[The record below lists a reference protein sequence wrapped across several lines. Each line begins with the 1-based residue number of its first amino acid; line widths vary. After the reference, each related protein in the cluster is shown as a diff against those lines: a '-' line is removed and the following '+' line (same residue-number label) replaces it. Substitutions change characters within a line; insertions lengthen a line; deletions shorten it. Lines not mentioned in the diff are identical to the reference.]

1 MTMTVD
7 TPVAMFMAG
16 LFLVYVSLALVFVVV
31 WRGRS
36 GVPLS
41 RRRPDVVQHSSSLSR
56 LTNQAVGVLNRSLKK
71 RPTGIFNREKLEQAG
86 LNKDPGDY
94 LLMAGAITLVATVLG
109 FFLGGL
115 GISILA
121 FIMTPVLLYVVLNFL
136 ISRRR
141 KTFDSQVPDTLQMF
155 SGGLR
160 AGHSLLR
167 AIDAAAQENDGPM
180 AEELSRI
187 VNETRIGRDLG
198 ESMADVSRRT
208 ASEDFYWIAQAI
220 EIHREVGGD
229 LAEVLDHVGETIRD
243 RNQVKGQVRALSAEG
258 RISAMVLMALPI
270 LMFIGLVTF
279 NPTYAR
285 VFTTTFI
292 GFVML
297 AAAIALLSTGGL
309 WLSRIIKP
317 KY

>member
-1 MTMTVD
+1 MGAEL
-7 TPVAMFMAG
+7 PVGIFIGG
-16 LFLVYVSLALVFVVV
+16 LFLVYLALGLVFGVVL
-31 WRGRS
+31 RGRA
-36 GVPLS
+36 GVALS
-41 RRRPDVVQHSSSLSR
+41 RRRPDAVHYSSGLTR
-56 LTNQAVGVLNRSLKK
+56 LTDQATGILNRGLKK
-71 RPTGIFNREKLEQAG
+71 RPSGLFKREKLEQAG
-86 LNKDPGDY
+86 LHKEPGEY
-94 LLMAGAITLVATVLG
+94 LLMAGAITLVAGVLG
-109 FFLGGL
+109 FLLGGL
-115 GISILA
+115 GISILS
-121 FIMTPVLLYVVLNFL
+121 VLLAPFLLFVLLNFL

-141 KTFDSQVPDTLQMF
+141 RKFDTQVPDTLQMF
-155 SGGLR
+155 AGGLR

-167 AIDAAAQENDGPM
+167 AIDAAAQENEGPM
-180 AEELSRI
+180 AEELSRV

-198 ESMADVSRRT
+198 ESLADVSSRT

-243 RNQVKGQVRALSAEG
+243 RNQVRGQVRALSAEG
-258 RISAMVLMALPI
+258 RISALVLMALPI

-297 AAAIALLSTGGL
+297 GAAIALLSVGGL

>member
-1 MTMTVD
+1 MTPD
-7 TPVAMFMAG
+7 TPVAIFMTG
-16 LFLVYVSLALVFVVV
+16 LFLVYTSLALMFVFV
-31 WRGRS
+31 WKGRP
-36 GVPLS
+36 GVPLA
-41 RRRPDVVQHSSSLSR
+41 RRRPEIVQQSSSLTR
-56 LTNQAVGVLNRSLKK
+56 LTNQAVGALNRGLKK
-71 RPTGIFNREKLEQAG
+71 RPTSIYNRDKLEQAG
-86 LNKDPGDY
+86 LNKEPGDY
-94 LLMAGAITLVATVLG
+94 LLIAGTVTLVTTVMSFL
-109 FFLGGL
+109 LGGL
-115 GISILA
+115 GMSLLA
-121 FIMTPVLLYVVLNFL
+121 FLATPFLLYLGLNFL
-136 ISRRR
+136 IGRRR
-141 KTFDSQVPDTLQMF
+141 KAFDAQVPDTLQMF

-180 AEELSRI
+180 AAELTRI

-258 RISAMVLMALPI
+258 RISALVLMALPI
-270 LMFIGLVTF
+270 LMFIGLVIF
-279 NPTYAR
+279 NPTYSR
-285 VFTTTFI
+285 VFTTTFV

-297 AAAIALLSTGGL
+297 GAAITLLSVGGL

>member
-1 MTMTVD
+1 MVAEL
-7 TPVAMFMAG
+7 PVGIFIGG
-16 LFLVYVSLALVFVVV
+16 LFLVYLSLGIIFGVVMK
-31 WRGRS
+31 GRA
-36 GVPLS
+36 GVALS
-41 RRRPDVVQHSSSLSR
+41 RRRPDAVHYSSGLTR
-56 LTNQAVGVLNRSLKK
+56 LTDQAVGVLNRGLKK
-71 RPTGIFNREKLEQAG
+71 RPSGLFNREKLEQAG
-86 LNKDPGDY
+86 LHKEPGDY
-94 LLMAGAITLVATVLG
+94 LLMAGAITLVAGVLG
-109 FFLGGL
+109 FLLGGIGM
-115 GISILA
+115 GILSVLVA
-121 FIMTPVLLYVVLNFL
+121 PFLLLVLLNTL

-141 KTFDSQVPDTLQMF
+141 RKFDTQVPDTLQMF

-180 AEELSRI
+180 AEELNRI

-198 ESMADVSRRT
+198 ESLADVSRRT

-243 RNQVKGQVRALSAEG
+243 RNQVRGQVRALSAEG
-258 RISAMVLMALPI
+258 RISALVLMALPI

-297 AAAIALLSTGGL
+297 GAAIALLSVGGL

>member
-1 MTMTVD
+1 MATDLPM
-7 TPVAMFMAG
+7 ALFMGG
-16 LFLVYVSLALVFVVV
+16 LFLVYLSLALLFTFVFK
-31 WRGRS
+31 GRA

-41 RRRPDVVQHSSSLSR
+41 RRRPDAVQYSSNLSR
-56 LTNQAVGVLNRSLKK
+56 LTNQAVGALNRGLKK
-71 RPTGIFNREKLEQAG
+71 RPTGFFNREKLEQAG
-86 LNKDPGDY
+86 LNKEPGDY
-94 LLMAGAITLVATVLG
+94 LLMAGSVTLVATVLG

-115 GISILA
+115 GISVLA
-121 FIMTPVLLYVVLNFL
+121 LLVTPFLLYLFLNFL

-141 KTFDSQVPDTLQMF
+141 GKFDTQVPDTLQMF
-155 SGGLR
+155 AGGLR

-198 ESMADVSRRT
+198 ESLADVARRT

-243 RNQVKGQVRALSAEG
+243 RNQVRGQVRALSAEG
-258 RISAMVLMALPI
+258 RISALVLMALPI

-297 AAAIALLSTGGL
+297 GGALALLSVGGL

>member
-1 MTMTVD
+1 MTPSV
-7 TPVAMFMAG
+7 PVALFMTG
-16 LFLVYVSLALVFVVV
+16 LFLVYTSLALLFVFV
-31 WRGRS
+31 WKGRP

-41 RRRPDVVQHSSSLSR
+41 RRRPEMAQQSSNLTR
-56 LTNQAVGVLNRSLKK
+56 LTNQAVGALNRGLKK
-71 RPTGIFNREKLEQAG
+71 RPTSIFNREKLEQAG
-86 LNKDPGDY
+86 LNKEPGDY
-94 LLMAGAITLVATVLG
+94 LLIAGTVTLVATVAAFL
-109 FFLGGL
+109 LGGL
-115 GISILA
+115 GMSILA
-121 FIMTPVLLYVVLNFL
+121 LIVTPFLLYLGLNFL

-141 KTFDSQVPDTLQMF
+141 KAFDAQVPDTLQMF

-180 AEELSRI
+180 AAELTRI

-258 RISAMVLMALPI
+258 RISALVLMALPI
-270 LMFIGLVTF
+270 LMFIGLVLF
-279 NPTYAR
+279 NPTYSR

-292 GFVML
+292 GFAML
-297 AAAIALLSTGGL
+297 GAAIILLSVGGL